1 MLYLPPRWAHDGV
14 AEGECMTYSIG
25 FRQPSTDEVVREL
38 LQRVAD
44 DANDLVGD
52 AAYRDPN
59 QPATDQPGQLP
70 PAMLEFARSAIE
82 KALNDPRHLSLLLG
96 EWLTEPK
103 PSVWFDAG
111 DAAGDASP
119 LQVVLD
125 RRTRMLYDAQHVFIN
140 GEGFSA
146 SGQDARLMRTLAD
159 QRRLTA
165 AQCARLSA
173 GARDLLS
180 QWQAAGWLHE
190 R

>member
-1 MLYLPPRWAHDGV
+1 
-14 AEGECMTYSIG
+14 MTYSVG

-70 PAMLEFARSAIE
+70 RAMLEFARSAIE

-173 GARDLLS
+173 GARDLMS

>member
-1 MLYLPPRWAHDGV
+1 
-14 AEGECMTYSIG
+14 
-25 FRQPSTDEVVREL
+25 
-38 LQRVAD
+38 
-44 DANDLVGD
+44 
-52 AAYRDPN
+52 
-59 QPATDQPGQLP
+59 
-70 PAMLEFARSAIE
+70 MLEFARSAIE

-180 QWQAAGWLHE
+180 RWQAAGWLHE